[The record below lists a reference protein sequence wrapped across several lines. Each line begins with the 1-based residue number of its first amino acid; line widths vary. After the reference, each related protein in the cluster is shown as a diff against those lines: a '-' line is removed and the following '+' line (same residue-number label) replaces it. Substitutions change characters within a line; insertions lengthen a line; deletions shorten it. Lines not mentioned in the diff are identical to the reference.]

1 MIHGALGLYVP
12 RTRHNSDLIL
22 ASDSVDPSWLSINQF
37 PGQNVQFSQK
47 IPVVAAHNDLLESW
61 SVEMLLMNFYFVN
74 QSGRTLWGTV
84 DLRANPG
91 DDERGTVFVLDTG
104 KYLSVFAKG
113 FLRVL
118 ILLWLHEGAS
128 TSEFP
133 PAAADTIRDAFFL
146 ADRNK
151 NLEKRF
157 DFAVPEDHYEDDVVI
172 DFVFRGETHTQV
184 TISGPAMPFIYQK
197 TDPES
202 GALIAHGRGEP
213 YILGAVSHQFVT
225 PC

>member
-1 MIHGALGLYVP
+1 
-12 RTRHNSDLIL
+12 
-22 ASDSVDPSWLSINQF
+22 
-37 PGQNVQFSQK
+37 
-47 IPVVAAHNDLLESW
+47 
-61 SVEMLLMNFYFVN
+61 MLLLNFYFVN
-74 QSGRTLWGTV
+74 RGGRTLWGTV
-84 DLRANPG
+84 DLRADPG
-91 DDERGTVFVLDTG
+91 HDERGKVFVLDTG
-104 KYLSVFAKG
+104 KYPSAFAKG
-113 FLRVL
+113 SIRVL
-118 ILLWLHEGAS
+118 ILVWVHEGAS

-172 DFVFRGETHTQV
+172 DFVFRGERHTQV

-202 GALIAHGRGEP
+202 GALISHGLGEP
-213 YILGAVSHQFVT
+213 YILGAVSRQYVT
-225 PC
+225 SC